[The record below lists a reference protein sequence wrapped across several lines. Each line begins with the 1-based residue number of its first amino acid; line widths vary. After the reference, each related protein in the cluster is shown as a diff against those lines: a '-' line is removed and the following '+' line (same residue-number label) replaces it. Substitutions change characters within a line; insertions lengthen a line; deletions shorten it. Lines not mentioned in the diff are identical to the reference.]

1 LASFLVDSEQA
12 REISVHNRGY
22 SATREQAMADFKK
35 QWSICREP
43 FGAIKFHDSSR
54 ARLKRLE
61 IVYERVVALF
71 EPLNDVVI
79 SAHGGSSRVWL
90 RKT

>member
-1 LASFLVDSEQA
+1 MLVAQIVDLDEEFHLFNSA
-12 REISVHNRGY
+12 AGFSNYLPGY
-22 SATREQAMADFKK
+22 VA
-35 QWSICREP
+35 P
-43 FGAIKFHDSSR
+43 FGAIKLHDSSR
-54 ARLKRLE
+54 TRLKRLE